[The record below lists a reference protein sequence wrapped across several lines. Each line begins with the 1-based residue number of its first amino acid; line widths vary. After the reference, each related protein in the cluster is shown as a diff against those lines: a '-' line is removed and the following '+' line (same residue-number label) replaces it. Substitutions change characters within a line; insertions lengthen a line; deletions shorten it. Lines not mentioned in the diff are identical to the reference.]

1 MITEEKLQIDGELLA
16 ELRAK
21 AAAEGKTFDQG
32 ADDALRQYLEKDQW
46 ERLVASKR
54 EAARAMGLTEAD
66 VPRLVV
72 EARRERRGL

>member
-1 MITEEKLQIDGELLA
+1 MITEEKLQIDGELLT

-21 AAAEGKTFDQG
+21 AAAEGKTVDQV
-32 ADDALRQYLEKDQW
+32 ADDAFRQYLEKDQW

-54 EAARAMGLTEAD
+54 EAARARGLTEAD

>member
-21 AAAEGKTFDQG
+21 AAAEGKTVDQV
-32 ADDALRQYLEKDQW
+32 ADDAFRQYLEKDQW

-54 EAARAMGLTEAD
+54 EAARARGLTEAD

-72 EARRERRGL
+72 EARRERRGR